1 MLTETQRVMVAV
13 ENDAARTFVADN
25 LQADGYEPI
34 AASCLGHASS
44 RLSDQVDAVI
54 VDIGVE
60 TIELVS
66 AIRDGG
72 LGLVDPQLPVLA
84 LTAGHDRFHAIRLL
98 DRGADD
104 VICEPW
110 LYVEIRARLA
120 ALMRRAHGDRRR
132 VVLRAGTL
140 RVDVR
145 SRRVW
150 VGDTEVQL
158 TAREFDLLRV
168 LVSEPDRVFTRNEL
182 LQSVWGLGDW
192 ARTRTLDTHANRLR
206 HRLNIAGESFVRTV
220 WGVGY
225 RLTDTGLTT
234 M

>member
-25 LQADGYEPI
+25 LQADGYEPL
-34 AASCLGHASS
+34 AVNCLGHASS
-44 RLSDQVDAVI
+44 RLSDRLDALIIDLGVDTIKLVDAVR
-54 VDIGVE
+54 
-60 TIELVS
+60 
-66 AIRDGG
+66 ADGSG
-72 LGLVDPQLPVLA
+72 SVDPQLPILA

-120 ALMRRAHGDRRR
+120 AVLRRASADRRR
-132 VVLRAGTL
+132 AVLKAGTL

-150 VGDTEVQL
+150 VGDIEIEMP
-158 TAREFDLLRV
+158 AREFELLRV
-168 LVSEPDRVFTRNEL
+168 LVADPDRVFTRSEL

-192 ARTRTLDTHANRLR
+192 ARTRTLDTHATRLR
-206 HRLNIAGESFVRTV
+206 HRLNIAGESFVRNV

-225 RLTDTGLTT
+225 RLVDTGLTAV
-234 M
+234 